1 MFDDWWIGFQEIP
14 RTKRTVTSGNFA
26 HGKHEL
32 RPGSSAKSRQSN
44 GRSKGK
50 VHSAQE
56 RVGALCAW
64 EWNEWSQKKTHEPRS
79 VVESI

>member
-1 MFDDWWIGFQEIP
+1 MGHVRYDNSHHQSGDWRIGFQGIP
-14 RTKRTVTSGNFA
+14 WGNFA

-56 RVGALCAW
+56 RVGAMR
-64 EWNEWSQKKTHEPRS
+64 EWSEWSQKRTMNQDQS
-79 VVESI
+79 

>member
-1 MFDDWWIGFQEIP
+1 MTGGLGSRRSPE
-14 RTKRTVTSGNFA
+14 RTNRTVTSGNFA

-56 RVGALCAW
+56 RVGAMCLGM
-64 EWNEWSQKKTHEPRS
+64 K
-79 VVESI
+79 